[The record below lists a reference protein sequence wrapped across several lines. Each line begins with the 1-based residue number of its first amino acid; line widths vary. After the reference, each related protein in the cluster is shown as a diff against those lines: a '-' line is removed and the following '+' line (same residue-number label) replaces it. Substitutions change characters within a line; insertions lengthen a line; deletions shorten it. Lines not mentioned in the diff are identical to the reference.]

1 MSATIASVI
10 ELLGSVKA
18 PETFKLVVVAEVAV
32 RVETVVPPKL
42 VAPVIFKLVPVAEV
56 KLSVVRVVPPRLVT
70 PDTFKLVEVTLE
82 IVVLARTVR
91 PEIFKLVEVTLVV
104 LMLAGEKLVA
114 AKLVKKPLVLVTD
127 VPVAVVKPKA
137 PDRVPPV
144 SNR

>member
-1 MSATIASVI
+1 MEVTLVPLA
-10 ELLGSVKA
+10 LPKLNR
-18 PETFKLVVVAEVAV
+18 PETLA
-32 RVETVVPPKL
+32 
-42 VAPVIFKLVPVAEV
+42 LVPVALV
-56 KLSVVRVVPPRLVT
+56 KLSEEIVVPPRLVT

-91 PEIFKLVEVTLVV
+91 PLIFKLVDVTLVV